1 LTVIDESAIRKTVTR
16 LARTNASGGQTVERA
31 ALLAEGS
38 DFGAIEAWILARGG
52 EPEIPGAGAAASGG
66 LHGVRVDAGRRRAA
80 SGAPVRYL
88 LPAGALN

>member
-1 LTVIDESAIRKTVTR
+1 MMDDPTIQQTVAR
-16 LARTNASGGQTVERA
+16 LARPNASGGQTIERA

-52 EPEIPGAGAAASGG
+52 EPEIPGAAAAATGG
-66 LHGVRVDAGRRRAA
+66 LHGVRIDAGRRRAA
-80 SGAPVRYL
+80 SGAPVRYR